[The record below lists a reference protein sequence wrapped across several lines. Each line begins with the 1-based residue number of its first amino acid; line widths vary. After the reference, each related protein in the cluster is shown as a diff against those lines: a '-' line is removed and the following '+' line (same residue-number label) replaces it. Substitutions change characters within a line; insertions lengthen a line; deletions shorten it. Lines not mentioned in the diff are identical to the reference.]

1 MKNLKKYMKAAVGF
15 IAAASLGISSTSCDN
30 LLDTKPQGA
39 FTTEQ
44 IGDEE
49 DDRRLRHPD
58 VPLLRQ

>member
-49 DDRRLRHPD
+49 AIDLMTAATP
-58 VPLLRQ
+58 P